1 MSFLTLTGVQ
11 KTFPGGTVAVEDF
24 NLDAVRG
31 EFVSFLGPSGC
42 GKTTTLRMIAGFE
55 KPTAGTIVVD
65 GTDIT
70 YRNPNQRN
78 VGMVFQSYAL
88 FPNMS
93 VADNIGFGLKVRKRP
108 KAEITK
114 RVGELLELIHLEGR
128 ADRFPWQMSGGQQQ
142 RVALARA
149 LAIEPQ
155 VLLLDEPLSAL
166 DAKIRIVLRKEI
178 RAIQRQLGITTVYV
192 THDQEEALS
201 LSDRVVV
208 MSDGRIEQIGTP
220 SEIYNFPSTA
230 FVASFVGTLN
240 LVVARVIDPGAG
252 RLAVDGQDVR
262 TSKAVTDVG
271 PNGLVTLALR
281 PEGIKLGDGETGE
294 NRLHGT
300 VEDINFLGSIVR
312 IRVKVGEGDDRATP
326 TLIALDAFN
335 EPHLRLPDVGQ
346 SVTISF
352 PPEACF
358 VLGAARDGA
367 LASSEVGAEV

>member
-55 KPTAGTIVVD
+55 KPTGGTIVVD

-70 YRNPNQRN
+70 YRAPNQRN

-128 ADRFPWQMSGGQQQ
+128 GDRFPWQMSGGQQQ

-220 SEIYNFPSTA
+220 SEIYNFPTTA

-240 LVVARVIDPGAG
+240 LVTARVVDPGAG
-252 RLAVDGQDVR
+252 RLSVDGQDVR

-271 PNGLVTLALR
+271 PNGLVTLAVR
-281 PEGIKLGDGETGE
+281 PEGIGLGDGEPGE
-294 NRLHGT
+294 NRVHGT

-312 IRVKVGEGDDRATP
+312 IRVKIGEGEDGATP
-326 TLIALDAFN
+326 TVIALDAFN
-335 EPHLRLPDVGQ
+335 EPHLHLPDVDKA
-346 SVTISF
+346 VTISF